1 MVFEFDWLFFD
12 FLTIVKTSIIIWK
25 KTSDDLHTCKKEKKT
40 VKVKNASHS
49 LNIDLQPKIIQIC
62 NDWLTMSL

>member
-1 MVFEFDWLFFD
+1 MVY
-12 FLTIVKTSIIIWK
+12 IPAK
-25 KTSDDLHTCKKEKKT
+25 KKKKP

-62 NDWLTMSL
+62 ND